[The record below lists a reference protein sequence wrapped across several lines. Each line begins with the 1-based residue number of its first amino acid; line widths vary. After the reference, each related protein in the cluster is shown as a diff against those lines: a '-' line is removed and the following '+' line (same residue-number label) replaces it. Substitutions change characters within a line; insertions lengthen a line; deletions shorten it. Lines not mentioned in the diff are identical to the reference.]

1 MLSSPYPGLII
12 SSIGCGGC
20 EVGSTSRFDHLV
32 DFFRRGEDHG
42 GAVTQHARWHDRRC
56 AAYRPVLAR
65 VGHEAQVAFPK
76 GACLAIGGFPPLC
89 VAAIGDCLLP
99 FCRLEAFLICI
110 ASAPPLSPPPP
121 PPPPPPP

>member
-76 GACLAIGGFPPLC
+76 GACLAIGGGHARWL
-89 VAAIGDCLLP
+89 ARSRG
-99 FCRLEAFLICI
+99 CRVLRGWLGALYYWGER
-110 ASAPPLSPPPP
+110 P
-121 PPPPPPP
+121 